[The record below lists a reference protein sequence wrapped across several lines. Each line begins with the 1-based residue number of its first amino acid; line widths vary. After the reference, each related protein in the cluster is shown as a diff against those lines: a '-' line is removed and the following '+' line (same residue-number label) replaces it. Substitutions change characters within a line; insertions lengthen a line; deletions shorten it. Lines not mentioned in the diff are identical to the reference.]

1 MRLMLIAMAAIL
13 VATAAQAAKLSSGTY
28 VMQGGSYSIGVAE
41 QDGTLVVTEP
51 NKTSVYTP
59 AADGSYHFTNPN
71 NGITYGLRIV
81 DDRTIEAFKP
91 GNPGGAPTRLVL
103 SGGASAGGAA
113 PSGDVA
119 ERWSELASQYSA
131 KIATDPANTQS
142 WVACAGVAM
151 KRSVASEA
159 EANAYAREM
168 AAMLR
173 QMSAVSTPCPDV
185 IRPSDW

>member
-91 GNPGGAPTRLVL
+91 GNPGGGSDAPRPERWRF
-103 SGGASAGGAA
+103 GRRRC
-113 PSGDVA
+113 A
-119 ERWSELASQYSA
+119 ERGRRRALVR
-131 KIATDPANTQS
+131 TCQS
-142 WVACAGVAM
+142 V
-151 KRSVASEA
+151 
-159 EANAYAREM
+159 
-168 AAMLR
+168 
-173 QMSAVSTPCPDV
+173 
-185 IRPSDW
+185 